1 MHKLFVSDGLV
12 LQKRGAG
19 EANTLVAL
27 FTEELGLVRASARSA
42 RVERSK
48 LRYGLETLTRAR
60 FSMVRGKYEW
70 KLTGV
75 QNVSHEFIARE
86 HSMGAERRQIF
97 GRVMRLLLRLIHGE
111 EPVSELYRTV
121 VNGFSFLLTTETAAE
136 AEAIE
141 CVLVLRILASLGYL
155 PDTAAL
161 APFTDSD
168 VFSADLAARAI
179 ASRLLLIRAIND
191 SLSATGL

>member
-1 MHKLFVSDGLV
+1 MHKLFVSEGLV

-19 EANTLVAL
+19 EANTLAAI
-27 FTEELGLVRASARSA
+27 FTEEFGLVRASARSA

-60 FSMVRGKYEW
+60 FSMVRGRYEW

-97 GRVMRLLLRLIHGE
+97 GRIMRLLLRLIHGE
-111 EPVSELYRTV
+111 EPVPELYRTIM
-121 VNGFSFLLTTETAAE
+121 NGFSFLLNVETAAE

-141 CVLVLRILASLGYL
+141 CVLVLRILESLGYL

-161 APFTDSD
+161 APFTSTDI
-168 VFSADLAARAI
+168 FSAELTASAI
-179 ASRLLLIRAIND
+179 ISRQILIRAIND